1 MGVSVVLGLWLC
13 ALVAARSV
21 DLVTEPRPGEEY
33 VNIQS
38 ARAPAPAL
46 ASTNG
51 TYKWYIVTIFLAKF
65 L

>member
-13 ALVAARSV
+13 TLVAARSV

-51 TYKWYIVTIFLAKF
+51 TFK
-65 L
+65 